1 MEITFLLK
9 SLPKNNIIW
18 AYVHTRNGTIVHVL
32 SSHPRR
38 YFSQR
43 LSFANQSSF
52 PCFEDMINVAEL
64 KARSLIHWARPCYNL
79 SY

>member
-9 SLPKNNIIW
+9 SLPENNIIW
-18 AYVHTRNGTIVHVL
+18 AYVHMRNGTIVHVL

-52 PCFEDMINVAEL
+52 PCFEDTLLNL
-64 KARSLIHWARPCYNL
+64 KPAL
-79 SY
+79 